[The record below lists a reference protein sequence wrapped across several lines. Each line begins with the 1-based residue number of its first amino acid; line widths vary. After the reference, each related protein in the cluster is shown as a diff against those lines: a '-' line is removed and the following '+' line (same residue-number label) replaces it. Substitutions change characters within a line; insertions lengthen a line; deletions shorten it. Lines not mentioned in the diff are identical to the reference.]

1 MPSFDEQVSSSMGG
15 KILQSLPTLEESSPP
30 RNGAEVMQRVSLI
43 IESLFA
49 GHLAYAEFNQ
59 PSGQKLP
66 GKMEQLQA
74 LLQSGKN
81 AKNAQSSSSGTQ
93 APKTEPTKSQP
104 STAPPSPEF
113 KEARVMHG
121 VMPQF
126 MDPLT
131 KKIEDD
137 DARRT
142 RLLLQGVFVTIAGTK
157 FRHLVQSATP
167 GDICAH
173 LHNFRL
179 LVRGDEASSIV
190 NAVISMVKMA
200 ISPPKTWPLLSEKI
214 AELQVDL
221 SASSNPGLQLGGDL
235 LPLFCLR
242 ALEHFPSFA
251 TEVSMLR
258 EARRAGQT
266 PGVTHILSV
275 MHTRAADIPA
285 GVPQKGVVGM
295 VGRMPTPARQDDETV
310 PRPPQRCRNFAKN
323 GVCSYGSKCI
333 FLHEEASSSKGVC
346 AECGSKSH
354 GFGECPKR
362 RARTEHVKQLEAK
375 LAQQKLELQVRGD
388 PSAAQHGQELA
399 GHHART
405 TPALPASPPPR
416 LARTG
421 RTHTA
426 RMAPTRRSLRP
437 SDCIRSDGRA
447 RALQKRGGQQ
457 RSTAFRCG
465 SPTTA

>member
-1 MPSFDEQVSSSMGG
+1 MPTFDEVSSSMGG

-43 IESLFA
+43 VESLFA

-81 AKNAQSSSSGTQ
+81 AQSSSSGTQ
-93 APKTEPTKSQP
+93 APKTEPTKDQQ
-104 STAPPSPEF
+104 STTPPSPEF

-157 FRHLVQSATP
+157 FRHLVQSAVP

-173 LHNFRL
+173 LRNFRL

-190 NAVISMVKMA
+190 NAVIGMVKMA

-221 SASSNPGLQLGGDL
+221 SASSNPGLQLGSDL
-235 LPLFCLR
+235 LPLFSLR

-266 PGVTHILSV
+266 PGVAQILSV

-285 GVPQKGVVGM
+285 GVSQKSVVGM

-310 PRPPQRCRNFAKN
+310 PRPPQRCRHFAKN

-333 FLHEEASSSKGVC
+333 I
-346 AECGSKSH
+346 
-354 GFGECPKR
+354 
-362 RARTEHVKQLEAK
+362 
-375 LAQQKLELQVRGD
+375 
-388 PSAAQHGQELA
+388 
-399 GHHART
+399 
-405 TPALPASPPPR
+405 
-416 LARTG
+416 
-421 RTHTA
+421 
-426 RMAPTRRSLRP
+426 PTR
-437 SDCIRSDGRA
+437 
-447 RALQKRGGQQ
+447 
-457 RSTAFRCG
+457 
-465 SPTTA
+465 